1 MGHGQNEVYLHPWGT
16 DKMRSI
22 STHGA
27 RTKEG
32 PSSAMFMSG
41 EEGGIGGGGGEVFV
55 VQLGVCPIVATAG
68 SRLLRPHGES
78 DSLTRVHVHPLPA
91 LKALAHMFFGHLI
104 SKVHIDHFLFS
115 QL

>member
-16 DKMRSI
+16 DKRRSVL
-22 STHGA
+22 SHVYV
-27 RTKEG
+27 R
-32 PSSAMFMSG
+32 
-41 EEGGIGGGGGEVFV
+41 GGWRDWGGGEVFV